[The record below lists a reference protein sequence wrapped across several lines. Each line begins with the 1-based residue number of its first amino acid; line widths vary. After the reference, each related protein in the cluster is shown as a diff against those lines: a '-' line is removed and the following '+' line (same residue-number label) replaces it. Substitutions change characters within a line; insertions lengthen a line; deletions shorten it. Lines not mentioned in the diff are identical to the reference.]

1 MSLRLRLTL
10 WYAAL
15 LAVSLLAFGS
25 LLYIVLQASL
35 EHQLDE
41 ALLLRAT
48 QITRNLSPGAD
59 GRLDPS
65 DLTSSLLA
73 PRPLETPAA
82 RELYVQLL
90 DQRGEVVGQ
99 SGSSLPIDP
108 ETILRALGRD
118 EVLQTLPLTAGRSV
132 RLLSRPIEADGAV
145 VGVIQVGETLDGV
158 EATLRQV
165 RDILALGAIVVL
177 GLAVSGGLLLAGR
190 ALAPVRGVSAT
201 ARRITVTADFG
212 QRLPSQRRRDEV
224 GELVETFNALIAR
237 VEATLAEQQR
247 FLADTSH
254 ELRSPLTVI
263 RANLGFLRRELDSD
277 TRAECVREAEDE
289 AQRMGRLIGDL
300 LLLGQAESSEL
311 LRRAPL
317 AIADLIVEVAEQA
330 RVQAS
335 DRTIE
340 VAPLQPITLNADR
353 DRLKQVIWN
362 LVENALRYSP
372 SGGAIRLS
380 AVQEA
385 DQAVIAVSD
394 EGPGIDPE
402 HLPHLFERFYR
413 VDRARSRATGGAGLG
428 LAIVQHLVKAHGGSV
443 AVQSQP
449 GQGTTFTLRLPGIID
464 SSPVAERLDQ
474 SDRSRGR
481 PALTGASR

>member
-1 MSLRLRLTL
+1 
-10 WYAAL
+10 
-15 LAVSLLAFGS
+15 
-25 LLYIVLQASL
+25 
-35 EHQLDE
+35 
-41 ALLLRAT
+41 
-48 QITRNLSPGAD
+48 
-59 GRLDPS
+59 
-65 DLTSSLLA
+65 
-73 PRPLETPAA
+73 
-82 RELYVQLL
+82 
-90 DQRGEVVGQ
+90 
-99 SGSSLPIDP
+99 
-108 ETILRALGRD
+108 
-118 EVLQTLPLTAGRSV
+118 
-132 RLLSRPIEADGAV
+132 LLSRPIEADGAV

-362 LVENALRYSP
+362 LVENALRYTP